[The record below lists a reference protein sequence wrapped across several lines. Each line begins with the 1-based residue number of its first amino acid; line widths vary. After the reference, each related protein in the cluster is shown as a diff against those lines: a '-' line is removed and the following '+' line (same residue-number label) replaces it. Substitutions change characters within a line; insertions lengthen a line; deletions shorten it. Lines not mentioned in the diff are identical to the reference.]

1 MMTVMMLVL
10 LIMLV
15 LDGYYRDH
23 ADDYSGRVGN
33 DTVRADGE
41 GCDEDGGDEN
51 SSFDDD
57 DGEDNDNT
65 DDDDHDVA
73 YELGAGTD
81 EINNV
86 MVLVATT
93 RTAL

>member
-1 MMTVMMLVL
+1 MMTVMILVL
-10 LIMLV
+10 SIMLV
-15 LDGYYRDH
+15 LDDYYRDP
-23 ADDYSGRVGN
+23 ANDYWSRVGN

-57 DGEDNDNT
+57 DEEYDENT

-86 MVLVATT
+86 MVL
-93 RTAL
+93 L